1 MGKLITTLSEK
12 QELFYKSLNTWTI
25 LLCGRMF
32 GKSTVGSVMISN
44 RLTHRQNVL
53 VIAPTYSM
61 LRNSMIRMVRREL
74 EKHGYRR
81 NKHYRYNGSS
91 SDLTITWPDGHITY
105 CYFRSAENKEAIRSV
120 DGCHCLFIDEA
131 ALVDQECVDIA
142 MACIRGPDVTHPQYY
157 AATTPRGAANWVS
170 VMARNKDGK
179 MDVLAIRATS
189 YDNPNVSRASIDNLL
204 AKYGD
209 TFARQEIY
217 AEILDSTEDGL
228 FKMGHIDTLRDFTI
242 QHTPGKEIVFGFDV
256 AGSGA
261 DFSSIAVRDG
271 NRILAVEKRRTPEDS
286 DLVGFFDEMY
296 KKYRPHRANI
306 DTGGPGHFLPSRL
319 EPMYPSCTMCGCSF
333 SSRDH
338 EGYANLR
345 TKIYFDLREE
355 VIERKLHFSSE
366 VGREIVEEI
375 EVELLATEYFLNSRR
390 EFALIS
396 KDDIKKEIT
405 RSPDASDSVALA
417 CYRSGGVSRE
427 QVDDAKRRLKSSQ
440 KQFPSSS
447 RRFK

>member
-53 VIAPTYSM
+53 VVAPTYSM

-74 EKHGYRR
+74 EKHGYKR
-81 NKHYRYNGSS
+81 NKHYRYNGST
-91 SDLTITWPDGHITY
+91 SDLTIAWPDGHITY

-170 VMARNKDGK
+170 VMARNKDEK

-204 AKYGD
+204 HKYGD
-209 TFARQEIY
+209 MFARQEIY

-228 FKMGHIDTLRDFTI
+228 FKMAHIDTLKDSFA
-242 QHTPGKEIVFGFDV
+242 QHSSGKEIVFGFDV

-261 DFSSIAVRDG
+261 DFSAITVRDG
-271 NRILAVEKRRTPEDS
+271 NRIIAIEKRRTPKDQ
-286 DLVGFFDEMY
+286 DLVGFFDDMY
-296 KKYRPHRANI
+296 RRYRPHRANI

-319 EPMYPSCTMCGCSF
+319 EPLYPSCTMCGCSF

-338 EGYANLR
+338 AGYANLR

-366 VGREIVEEI
+366 IGKEIVEEI

-390 EFALIS
+390 EFALPP
-396 KDDIKKEIT
+396 KEDIKKEIN
-405 RSPDASDSVALA
+405 RSPDCSDSLALA
-417 CYRSGGVSRE
+417 CYQSGGVSRE
-427 QVDDAKRRLKSSQ
+427 QVDETKRRLKSSQ

>member
-1 MGKLITTLSEK
+1 MGKLITNLSEK
-12 QELFYKSLNTWTI
+12 QELFYKSMHTWTI

-53 VIAPTYSM
+53 VVAPTYSM

-81 NKHYRYNGSS
+81 NKHYRYNGST
-91 SDLTITWPDGHITY
+91 SDLTITWPDGHVTY

-170 VMARNKDGK
+170 VMSRNKEEK

-189 YDNPNVSRASIDNLL
+189 YDNPNVAKASIDNLMH
-204 AKYGD
+204 KYGD
-209 TFARQEIY
+209 MFARQEIY

-228 FKMGHIDTLRDFTI
+228 FKMVHMDTLKDTTI
-242 QHTPGKEIVFGFDV
+242 LPTYGDIVAGFDV
-256 AGSGA
+256 AGSGG
-261 DFSSIAVRDG
+261 DFSAITIKQGNTIIAM
-271 NRILAVEKRRTPEDS
+271 EKRRTPDDHS
-286 DLVGFFDEMY
+286 LVDFFDYMY
-296 KKYRPHRANI
+296 RVYRPTRANI

-319 EPMYPSCTMCGCSF
+319 EPLYPSCAMIGCAF
-333 SSRDH
+333 SARQH

-345 TKIYFDLREE
+345 TKIYFDLRED
-355 VIERKLHFSSE
+355 ICERKLHFSSE
-366 VGREIVEEI
+366 VGREIVEEV

-405 RSPDASDSVALA
+405 RSPDDSDSLALA
-417 CYRSGGVSRE
+417 CYKSGGVSME
-427 QVDDAKRRLKSSQ
+427 QVDETMQRLKSSR
-440 KQFPSSS
+440 KVFPSSS